1 MIPILLSV
9 LLGAVAPEA
18 GITRL
23 SVAPASDRTEVL
35 IRVDGNVSVKDFALV
50 KPHRVVLDITG
61 AKQGLA
67 LEFSDIQRGGV
78 AGLRVSQYQ
87 RDVVRVVV
95 DLSQRVNYHVEQQDG
110 QIVVSFPNPQ
120 GSFEAWSSSLSARGM
135 KLNSKASS
143 PAPELLGEKAAPEP
157 ARAAAP
163 APVREPATEPAVFKS
178 SAARQ
183 QRPQPRVT
191 VSFDNEPIM
200 NVLLTFS
207 EFANRSIVAHPTV
220 RATTVTADVKDQPW
234 DVALEA
240 ILSAHGMSAHENNSG
255 IIIVEPLTNIL
266 QRQQTEPPETR
277 AFYIKYASADT
288 LVQAIQPLLTPGT
301 GKATVNPNANAL
313 LITDT
318 RSALERITPII
329 DQMDVRTPQITI
341 AAKIIFIDRTQLEEL
356 GFVYDLKDSR
366 GSQLN
371 SVVQGWNDLNG
382 NGVFDSGEESDQNL
396 ISLGGNSVAALANAN
411 YRVASP
417 ALELVST
424 LLLGRHSLITFIDA
438 LQSVQL
444 TDIQAAPSITVMDH
458 REARIQVGER
468 TPVRTIDAGA
478 ATGGT
483 AIATVRTEQ
492 TGIILRVTPHIVGN
506 TQVMLELHAE
516 RSNIAAAPSDL
527 GFTFQTQEAQTQV
540 LVEDGETAVIGGLT
554 IIEKTESRAGIPIL
568 MNIPMIG
575 ALFRQTLER
584 ENKRDLLIMV
594 TPHIVREGM

>member
-1 MIPILLSV
+1 
-9 LLGAVAPEA
+9 
-18 GITRL
+18 
-23 SVAPASDRTEVL
+23 
-35 IRVDGNVSVKDFALV
+35 
-50 KPHRVVLDITG
+50 
-61 AKQGLA
+61 
-67 LEFSDIQRGGV
+67 
-78 AGLRVSQYQ
+78 
-87 RDVVRVVV
+87 
-95 DLSQRVNYHVEQQDG
+95 
-110 QIVVSFPNPQ
+110 
-120 GSFEAWSSSLSARGM
+120 
-135 KLNSKASS
+135 
-143 PAPELLGEKAAPEP
+143 
-157 ARAAAP
+157 
-163 APVREPATEPAVFKS
+163 
-178 SAARQ
+178 
-183 QRPQPRVT
+183 VT

-277 AFYIKYASADT
+277 AYYIKYASADT

-371 SVVQGWNDLNG
+371 SVVQGWNDSNG
-382 NGVFDSGEESDQNL
+382 NGVFDSGEETDQNL

-594 TPHIVREGM
+594 TPHIVREGNP

>member
-9 LLGAVAPEA
+9 LFGAFAPEA
-18 GITRL
+18 GITSL
-23 SVAPASDRTEVL
+23 SVAPASDRTEVR
-35 IRVDGNVSVKDFALV
+35 IHVDGNVSVKNFALTN
-50 KPHRVVLDITG
+50 PNRVVLDITG
-61 AKQGLA
+61 AKQGLS
-67 LEFSDIQRGGV
+67 LEFSDIRRGGV

-95 DLSQRVNYHVEQQDG
+95 DLTQKVNYRVDQDG
-110 QIVVSFPNPQ
+110 DEISVSFPNP
-120 GSFEAWSSSLSARGM
+120 GGEFEAWESSLSARGM
-135 KLNSKASS
+135 KLPARANEPVAA
-143 PAPELLGEKAAPEP
+143 PAPEPVREEAPGP
-157 ARAAAP
+157 FTRKAAAP
-163 APVREPATEPAVFKS
+163 AKA
-178 SAARQ
+178 Q

-240 ILSAHGMSAHENNSG
+240 ILSAHGMAAHENESG

-288 LVQAIQPLLTPGT
+288 LVGAIQPLLTPST

-318 RSALERITPII
+318 RSALERIAPII
-329 DQMDVRTPQITI
+329 EQMDVRTPQITI
-341 AAKIIFIDRTQLEEL
+341 AAKIIFIDRTALEEL
-356 GFVYDLKDSR
+356 GFVYDLKDSQ
-366 GSQLN
+366 GSSFN
-371 SVVQGWNDLNG
+371 SVVAGWNDANG
-382 NGVFDSGEESDQNL
+382 NGVFEPGEETNQNL

-411 YRVASP
+411 YRVAAP
-417 ALELVST
+417 ALEVVST

-438 LQSVQL
+438 LQSVNL

-468 TPVRTIDAGA
+468 TPIRTIDAGSAGGGQAPIA
-478 ATGGT
+478 A
-483 AIATVRTEQ
+483 VRTEQ

-554 IIEKTESRAGIPIL
+554 IIEKTESRSGIPIL
-568 MNIPMIG
+568 MDIPVIG

-584 ENKRDLLIMV
+584 EVKRDLLIMV

>member
-9 LLGAVAPEA
+9 LLGAVAPDA
-18 GITRL
+18 GIKGF
-23 SVAPASDRTEVL
+23 SVTPEADRTEVV
-35 IRVDGNVSVKDFALV
+35 IQVDGNVSIKHFALTS
-50 KPHRVVLDITG
+50 PHRVVVDITG
-61 AKQGLA
+61 ASQGSMLQ
-67 LEFSDIQRGGV
+67 FPNIKRGGV
-78 AGLRVSQYQ
+78 AGLRASQYS
-87 RDVVRVVV
+87 RNVVRVVV
-95 DLSQRVNYHVEQQDG
+95 DLTQRVKYEVEQRDG
-110 QIVVSFPNPQ
+110 EIVVSFPNPE
-120 GSFEAWSSSLSARGM
+120 GAAFEPWTSAIGG
-135 KLNSKASS
+135 
-143 PAPELLGEKAAPEP
+143 PAVRSQARMPERQPRREEEP
-157 ARAAAP
+157 RAAA
-163 APVREPATEPAVFKS
+163 ARTAAV
-178 SAARQ
+178 Q
-183 QRPQPRVT
+183 QERVQPRVT

-207 EFANRSIVAHPTV
+207 EFAGRSIVAHPAV
-220 RATTVTADVKDQPW
+220 RSTNVTADVKNQPW

-240 ILSAHGMSAHENNSG
+240 ILQAHGMSARENDSG

-288 LVQAIQPLLTPGT
+288 LVRAIQPLLTPST

-318 RSALERITPII
+318 RSALERVAPII
-329 DQMDVRTPQITI
+329 EQMDVRTPQVTI
-341 AAKIIFIDRTQLEEL
+341 SAKIIFIDRTALEDL

-371 SVVQGWNDLNG
+371 QVVQGWNDANG
-382 NGVFDSGEESDQNL
+382 NGIFEDGEGTNDNL

-417 ALELVST
+417 SLQLVST

-438 LQSVQL
+438 LQTANL

-458 REARIQVGER
+458 RQARIQVGER

-478 ATGGT
+478 VAGEG
-483 AIATVRTEQ
+483 ARSTVRTEN
-492 TGIILRVTPHIVGN
+492 TGIILNVTPHIVGN
-506 TQVMLELHAE
+506 SQVMLDLHAE

-540 LVEDGETAVIGGLT
+540 LVENGETAVIGGLT
-554 IIEKTESRAGIPIL
+554 IVEKSTARAGIPVL
-568 MNIPMIG
+568 MNLPVIG
-575 ALFRQTLER
+575 ALFRQEQKR

-594 TPHIVREGM
+594 TPHIVRDGTP

>member
-9 LLGAVAPEA
+9 LLGAVAPEG
-18 GITRL
+18 GITAL

-35 IRVDGNVSVKDFALV
+35 IRVDGDVSVKDFALA

-61 AKQGLA
+61 ARQGLS

-78 AGLRVSQYQ
+78 EGLRVSQYQ
-87 RDVVRVVV
+87 RGVVRVVV
-95 DLSQRVNYHVEQQDG
+95 DLTQRVHYRVDQEDG
-110 QIVVSFPNPQ
+110 AIVVSFPNPQ
-120 GSFEAWSSSLSARGM
+120 GEFETWESSLSARGM
-135 KLNSKASS
+135 KLNTKAS
-143 PAPELLGEKAAPEP
+143 EP
-157 ARAAAP
+157 AP
-163 APVREPATEPAVFKS
+163 APA
-178 SAARQ
+178 AARERAPTPAPAAASADFRPSTAKQ

-240 ILSAHGMSAHENNSG
+240 ILSAHGMSAHENSSG

-288 LVQAIQPLLTPGT
+288 LVQAIQPLLTQGT

-371 SVVQGWNDLNG
+371 SVVQGWNDSNG

-411 YRVASP
+411 YRVAAP

-568 MNIPMIG
+568 MNIPVVG

>member
-9 LLGAVAPEA
+9 LLGVFAPEA
-18 GITRL
+18 GITSL

-35 IRVDGNVSVKDFALV
+35 IHVDADVTVKSFALAN
-50 KPHRVVLDITG
+50 PHRVVLDITG
-61 AKQGLA
+61 LKQNSL
-67 LEFSDIQRGGV
+67 LEYSNIHRGGV
-78 AGLRVSQYQ
+78 AGLRISQYS
-87 RDVVRVVV
+87 RTVVRVVV
-95 DLSQRVNYHVEQQDG
+95 DLRQRVDYKLEHNGDE
-110 QIVVSFPNPQ
+110 IVVSFPNPE
-120 GSFEAWSSSLSARGM
+120 GSFRVWSSSERST
-135 KLNSKASS
+135 
-143 PAPELLGEKAAPEP
+143 PAPRVATKAAQPAPEP
-157 ARAAAP
+157 APRVETPRVETVAP
-163 APVREPATEPAVFKS
+163 AA
-178 SAARQ
+178 SAQQ

-220 RATTVTADVKDQPW
+220 RTTTVTADVKDQPW
-234 DVALEA
+234 DVALDA
-240 ILSAHGMSAHENNSG
+240 ILSAHGMAARETESG
-255 IIIVEPLTNIL
+255 IIIVEPLANIVS
-266 QRQQTEPPETR
+266 RQQAEPPETR

-288 LVQAIQPLLTPGT
+288 LVGAIQPLLTPTT

-329 DQMDVRTPQITI
+329 QQMDVRTPQVTI
-341 AAKIIFIDRTQLEEL
+341 AAKIIFIDRTALEEL

-371 SVVQGWNDLNG
+371 QVVQGWNDLDG
-382 NGVFDSGEESDQNL
+382 DGVFDSGEETSENL

-411 YRVASP
+411 FRVASP
-417 ALELVST
+417 ALQLVAT

-438 LQSVQL
+438 LHSVNL

-478 ATGGT
+478 VGGGGAPT
-483 AIATVRTEQ
+483 ATVRTEN
-492 TGIILRVTPHIVGN
+492 TGVILRVTPHIVGN
-506 TQVMLELHAE
+506 SQVMLELHAE

-540 LVEDGETAVIGGLT
+540 LVDNGETAVIGGLT
-554 IIEKTESRAGIPIL
+554 IIEKTNSRAGIPIL
-568 MNIPMIG
+568 MDLPVIG
-575 ALFRQTLER
+575 ALFRQTLSR

-594 TPHIVREGM
+594 TPHIVREGTP

>member
-1 MIPILLSV
+1 MITILLSV

-18 GITRL
+18 GITSL

-35 IRVDGNVSVKDFALV
+35 IHVDGNVTVKNFALSN
-50 KPHRVVLDITG
+50 PHRVVLDITG
-61 AKQGLA
+61 ARLGSA
-67 LEFSDIQRGGV
+67 LDFSNIRRGGV
-78 AGLRVSQYQ
+78 AGLRASQYQ
-87 RDVVRVVV
+87 RDIVRIVV
-95 DLSQRVNYHVEQQDG
+95 DVTQRVDYRVEQNGDE
-110 QIVVSFPNPQ
+110 IVISFPNPD
-120 GSFEAWSSSLSARGM
+120 GSFEAWSSAPVTGGV
-135 KLNSKASS
+135 KVESKASQ
-143 PAPELLGEKAAPEP
+143 P
-157 ARAAAP
+157 AP
-163 APVREPATEPAVFKS
+163 APAPKPVVEETVRAPLSRSATA
-178 SAARQ
+178 Q

-207 EFANRSIVAHPTV
+207 EFSNRSIVAHPTV

-240 ILSAHGMSAHENNSG
+240 ILSAHGMAARENDSG
-255 IIIVEPLTNIL
+255 IIIVEPLANIL
-266 QRQQTEPPETR
+266 SRQQAEPPETR

-288 LVQAIQPLLTPGT
+288 LVGAIAPLLTPST

-318 RSALERITPII
+318 RSALDRIGPII
-329 DQMDVRTPQITI
+329 EQMDVRTPQITI
-341 AAKIIFIDRTQLEEL
+341 SAKIIFIDRTALEEL

-371 SVVQGWNDLNG
+371 SVVQGWDDLNG
-382 NGVFDSGEESDQNL
+382 NGVFESGEETSQNL
-396 ISLGGNSVAALANAN
+396 IALGGNSVAALANAN
-411 YRVASP
+411 FRVAAP

-438 LQSVQL
+438 LHSVNL

-478 ATGGT
+478 VGGGQ
-483 AIATVRTEQ
+483 APVATVRTEN
-492 TGIILRVTPHIVGN
+492 TGVILRVTPHIVGN
-506 TQVMLELHAE
+506 SQVMLELHAE

-540 LVEDGETAVIGGLT
+540 LVDNGETAVIGGLT
-554 IIEKTESRAGIPIL
+554 IIEKTQSRAGIPIL
-568 MNIPMIG
+568 MDLPVIG
-575 ALFRQTLER
+575 ALFRQNLSR
-584 ENKRDLLIMV
+584 ETKRDLLIMV
-594 TPHIVREGM
+594 TPHIVREGTP

>member
-9 LLGAVAPEA
+9 LLGAVSPNA
-18 GITRL
+18 GITSL

-35 IRVDGNVSVKDFALV
+35 IQVDGNVTVKNFALAN
-50 KPHRVVLDITG
+50 PHRVVIDITG
-61 AKQGLA
+61 ARQGLA
-67 LEFSDIQRGGV
+67 LQYSDIDRGGV
-78 AGLRVSQYQ
+78 SGLRVSQYQ

-95 DLSQRVNYHVEQQDG
+95 DVTRKVDYRVEQDG
-110 QIVVSFPNPQ
+110 DQISISFPNPEA
-120 GSFEAWSSSLSARGM
+120 GEFEAWTSSLSSNGM
-135 KLNSKASS
+135 KLASKASEDV
-143 PAPELLGEKAAPEP
+143 AP
-157 ARAAAP
+157 ARAP
-163 APVREPATEPAVFKS
+163 APSAPRTFQPASVAKTSTAV
-178 SAARQ
+178 Q

-220 RATTVTADVKDQPW
+220 RATQVTADVKNQPW

-240 ILSAHGMSAHENNSG
+240 ILSAHGMAARENESG
-255 IIIVEPLTNIL
+255 IIIVEPLASIL
-266 QRQQTEPPETR
+266 QRQQVEPPETR
-277 AFYIKYASADT
+277 VFYIKYASADT
-288 LVQAIQPLLTPGT
+288 LVQAISPLLTPST

-318 RSALERITPII
+318 RSALDRVAPII
-329 DQMDVRTPQITI
+329 EQMDVRTPQITI
-341 AAKIIFIDRTQLEEL
+341 SAKIIFIDRTALEEL

-366 GSQLN
+366 GSSLN
-371 SVVQGWNDLNG
+371 SVVQGWDDRNG
-382 NGVFDSGEESDQNL
+382 NGVFESTERTNQN
-396 ISLGGNSVAALANAN
+396 IIALGGNSVAALANAN
-411 YRVASP
+411 FRVAAP

-424 LLLGRHSLITFIDA
+424 LLLGRHSLVTFIDA
-438 LQSVQL
+438 LHSVNL

-478 ATGGT
+478 ATGN
-483 AIATVRTEQ
+483 AAVATVRTEN
-492 TGIILRVTPHIVGN
+492 TGVILRVTPHIVGN
-506 TQVMLELHAE
+506 SQVMLELHAE

-527 GFTFQTQEAQTQV
+527 GFTFQTQEAETQV
-540 LVEDGETAVIGGLT
+540 LVDNGETAVIGGLT

-568 MNIPMIG
+568 MDLPVIG
-575 ALFRQTLER
+575 ALFRQNLQR

-594 TPHIVREGM
+594 TPHIVREGTP